1 MENMHTDFGVHR
13 IKARPGFLVLK
24 SNIIILDQ
32 NILNGKLLNVPKCS
46 KYVISNV
53 TRTHSQM

>member
-13 IKARPGFLVLK
+13 IKVRPGFLVLK
-24 SNIIILDQ
+24 RNIIILDQ

-46 KYVISNV
+46 
-53 TRTHSQM
+53 